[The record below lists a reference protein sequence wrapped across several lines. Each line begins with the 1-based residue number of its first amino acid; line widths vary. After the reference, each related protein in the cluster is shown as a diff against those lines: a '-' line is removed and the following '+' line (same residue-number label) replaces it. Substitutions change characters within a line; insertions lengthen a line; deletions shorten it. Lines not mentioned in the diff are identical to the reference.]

1 MSPLLVVGDL
11 VQLKDQA
18 SLSGRIVAEKKE
30 AVFLDVG
37 YTVLS
42 IPRSQILKVV
52 RGQETTVPSAKEA
65 PRGAE
70 FPKEVGPDVGR
81 DPSLFRQATGVE
93 PEAAVRDWVSK
104 LGEAVGLQGE
114 YGKGATGPQVAKGGE
129 GQASK
134 VIARS
139 SSS

>member
-1 MSPLLVVGDL
+1 MTLRRLRVLLAAAAGMSPLLVVGDL

-52 RGQETTVPSAKEA
+52 RGQEATAPAAKEA

-70 FPKEVGPDVGR
+70 IPKEVGPDVGR
-81 DPSLFRQATGVE
+81 DPSLFRQ
-93 PEAAVRDWVSK
+93 
-104 LGEAVGLQGE
+104 
-114 YGKGATGPQVAKGGE
+114 
-129 GQASK
+129 
-134 VIARS
+134 
-139 SSS
+139 